1 MKHLKL
7 FEAFE
12 SNILSKTLSYLSD
25 DSKKDFMN
33 KISKF
38 CTKID
43 FPKSKLTDDYFKYL
57 PYNTALKMFISS
69 EDKLEDCKAKSEE
82 VFGEKGIKD
91 DICTGGKL
99 KRTWGKSSRNV
110 DCPKCLG
117 TGKIKVGN
125 SDAPEGYELIKFW
138 INAKKDIVNT
148 TITDGKAS
156 KSYDKD
162 GYVGYGDIYLGEN
175 GNSRRSGDL
184 SQIPHLSE
192 VIIKWWPTDE
202 PYLATIFHERRD
214 TYVIHDNSRKDGG
227 TPDDRNWRKYGRHS
241 WDLGGYDFHTIQM
254 AKPNEDGELNYYLYN
269 KLTDSELKSTNR
281 VSSQNSLG
289 DSQFAIVF
297 DTGKL
302 KKSEYTKRTEIIKG
316 RSELRKGLVG
326 GRLGL
331 SNDAINKQNLDKYI
345 KALATKDIKGDVSDL
360 QSLDNYIFRILGG
373 KNVIFKMLKGETV
386 DVVKVIEGFFK
397 MLKVNEEYGYNDWDY
412 TSSRSDKI
420 KEWYRDELV
429 KFINSREGKRY
440 RDDINREYSNL
451 QSERGMSEYDTL
463 EFLYNKYI
471 KGVNLTVGDDKTIG
485 IKTTLITLFE
495 RSIKE
500 NQRINNE
507 VKSFLNNP
515 RISAFDKQILRSVL
529 SVSELIYEKLKSF
542 GKIENLMDAELILQK
557 IKTIN
562 DVITNSRWDFYD
574 YIKGKKDVFDFKS
587 SGTRTKEGGD
597 KFRSKLSTSVEEIKN
612 LINKI

>member
-1 MKHLKL
+1 MKYLKL

-38 CTKID
+38 CIKID
-43 FPKSKLTDDYFKYL
+43 FPKSKLTDDYFQYL

-91 DICTGGKL
+91 DICTAGKL

-125 SDAPEGYELIKFW
+125 SDAPKGYELIKFW

-162 GYVGYGDIYLGEN
+162 GYVGYGDVYLGEN
-175 GNSRRSGDL
+175 ANTRRTGDL
-184 SQIPHLSE
+184 SQIPHLSK

-202 PYLATIFHERRD
+202 PYLATIFREGRD
-214 TYVIHDNSRKDGG
+214 NYVIHDNGGKNGG
-227 TPDDRNWRKYGRHS
+227 TPDDNWRKYGKYG

-254 AKPNEDGELNYYLYN
+254 AKPIEKGELNYYLYN

-281 VSSQNSLG
+281 PSSQNSLG

-331 SNDAINKQNLDKYI
+331 SNDAIKKQNLDKYI

-373 KNVIFKMLKGETV
+373 KNVIFKMLKGETG

-397 MLKVNEEYGYNDWDY
+397 MLKVNEEYGYNDWDD

-429 KFINSREGKRY
+429 KFINSREGERY

-471 KGVNLTVGDDKTIG
+471 KGVNLTVDGDDKTIG
-485 IKTTLITLFE
+485 IKNTLITLFE

-507 VKSFLNNP
+507 IKSFLNNP
-515 RISAFDKQILRSVL
+515 RISAFDKQTLRSVL

-542 GKIENLMDAELILQK
+542 GKIENLIDAELILQK

-587 SGTRTKEGGD
+587 GTRTKEGAD

>member
-373 KNVIFKMLKGETV
+373 KNVIFKMLKGETG

>member
-25 DSKKDFMN
+25 DSKKDFMD

-43 FPKSKLTDDYFKYL
+43 FPKSKLTDDYFQYL

-69 EDKLEDCKAKSEE
+69 EDKLEDCKAKSKE

-117 TGKIKVGN
+117 TGKIKVGD
-125 SDAPEGYELIKFW
+125 SEAPEGYELIKFW
-138 INAKKDIVNT
+138 VNSKKDIVNT
-148 TITDGKAS
+148 TITDGKAT
-156 KSYDKD
+156 KPDDVD
-162 GYVGYGDIYLGEN
+162 GYVGYGDVYLGVVDN
-175 GNSRRSGDL
+175 SGRDGNLSG
-184 SQIPHLSE
+184 IPHLTK
-192 VIIKWWPTDE
+192 VIIKWRSTDK
-202 PYLATIFHERRD
+202 PYLATIYHTNQHTF
-214 TYVIHDNSRKDGG
+214 VIHNNINKNGG
-227 TPDDRNWRKYGRHS
+227 TPGARGWSKYGRYG
-241 WDLGGYDFHTIQM
+241 WDLGGYDFNTIQLI
-254 AKPNEDGELNYYLYN
+254 KPNDEKELNYYLYN

-281 VSSQNSLG
+281 SSSQNSLG

-302 KKSEYTKRTEIIKG
+302 KKSEYTKRTEIIKV
-316 RSELRKGLVG
+316 RSELKKGLLG
-326 GRLGL
+326 GKLGL
-331 SNDAINKQNLDKYI
+331 SNDAIKKQNLDKYI
-345 KALATKDIKGDVSDL
+345 KSLATKNIKGDVSDL

-373 KNVIFKMLKGETV
+373 KNVIFKMLKGKTD
-386 DVVKVIEGFFK
+386 DVVKVIDGFFK
-397 MLKVNEEYGYNDWDY
+397 MLKVNEGYNDPYGD
-412 TSSRSDKI
+412 DNKI
-420 KEWYRDELV
+420 KEWYRDEV
-429 KFINSREGKRY
+429 VIFMNSPKGEKFRNNINDEY
-440 RDDINREYSNL
+440 RDLYS
-451 QSERGMSEYDTL
+451 SGRGMSEYDVL
-463 EFLYNKYI
+463 KYLYNKYV
-471 KGVNLTVGDDKTIG
+471 KELSVDVNDGNDKTTG
-485 IKTTLITLFE
+485 IKNELIILFDK
-495 RSIKE
+495 SIKE

-507 VKSFLNNP
+507 IKSFFDNN
-515 RISAFDKQILRSVL
+515 RISAFDKQILRNVL

-574 YIKGKKDVFDFKS
+574 YIRGKKDVFDFKS
-587 SGTRTKEGGD
+587 GTRTKEGFD
-597 KFRSKLSTSVEEIKN
+597 KFSSKLSPSVEEIKN

>member
-1 MKHLKL
+1 MKYLKL

-25 DSKKDFMN
+25 DSKKDFMD

-38 CTKID
+38 CIKID
-43 FPKSKLTDDYFKYL
+43 FPKSKLTDDYFQYL

-110 DCPKCLG
+110 DCPTCLG

-125 SDAPEGYELIKFW
+125 SDAPKGYELIKFW

-162 GYVGYGDIYLGEN
+162 GYVGYGDVYLGEN

-184 SQIPHLSE
+184 SQIPHLSK
-192 VIIKWWPTDE
+192 VIIKWWHTDE
-202 PYLATIFHERRD
+202 PYLATIFRERRD
-214 TYVIHDNSRKDGG
+214 TFVIHDNSRKDGG
-227 TPDDRNWRKYGRHS
+227 TPDDRNWRKYGRHG

-254 AKPNEDGELNYYLYN
+254 AKPIEKGELNYYLYN
-269 KLTDSELKSTNR
+269 KLTDSELKSTNSA
-281 VSSQNSLG
+281 SSQNSLG

-316 RSELRKGLVG
+316 RSELKKGLVG
-326 GRLGL
+326 GKLGL
-331 SNDAINKQNLDKYI
+331 SNDAIKKQNLDKYI

-360 QSLDNYIFRILGG
+360 TSLDSYIFRILGG
-373 KNVIFKMLKGETV
+373 KNLIFKMLKGETG

-397 MLKVNEEYGYNDWDY
+397 MLKVNEEYGYNDCDD

-420 KEWYRDELV
+420 KEWYRTEIV
-429 KFINSREGKRY
+429 NYMGSTEGKIYRTAINSQ
-440 RDDINREYSNL
+440 YSEL
-451 QSERGMSEYDTL
+451 QSDGMSEYDALEYLYKKYVKGDSTL
-463 EFLYNKYI
+463 KVDGN
-471 KGVNLTVGDDKTIG
+471 DKTTG
-485 IKTTLITLFE
+485 VKNTLITLFE

-507 VKSFLNNP
+507 IKSFLNNP

-542 GKIENLMDAELILQK
+542 GKIENLIDAELILQK

-587 SGTRTKEGGD
+587 GTRTKEGAD

>member
-1 MKHLKL
+1 MKYLKL

-25 DSKKDFMN
+25 DSKKDFMD

-43 FPKSKLTDDYFKYL
+43 FPKSKLTDDYFQYL
-57 PYNTALKMFISS
+57 PFSTALKKVISA
-69 EDKLEDCKAKSEE
+69 EDKVEDCKAKSEE

-99 KRTWGKSSRNV
+99 KRNWGKSSRNV

-125 SDAPEGYELIKFW
+125 PDAPEGYELIKFW
-138 INAKKDIVNT
+138 INDKKDIVNT
-148 TITDGKAS
+148 TITDGKA
-156 KSYDKD
+156 DQQD
-162 GYVGYGDIYLGEN
+162 NIEGYVGYGDVYLGEN
-175 GNSRRSGDL
+175 DNRRRSGNL
-184 SQIPHLSE
+184 SQIQHLSK
-192 VIIKWWPTDE
+192 VIIKWHSSDKPC
-202 PYLATIFHERRD
+202 LATIFHERGD
-214 TYVIHDNSRKDGG
+214 TYVIHNNGYKNGG
-227 TPDDRNWRKYGRHS
+227 TPSDGDWRKYGRHG
-241 WDLGGYDFHTIQM
+241 WDLGGYDFNIIQM
-254 AKPNEDGELNYYLYN
+254 VKPSDEKELNYYLYN
-269 KLTDSELKSTNR
+269 KSTDSELKTTNR
-281 VSSQNSLG
+281 PSSQGSLDG
-289 DSQFAIVF
+289 AQFAIVF

-302 KKSEYTKRTEIIKG
+302 KKSEYKKRTEIIKG

-331 SNDAINKQNLDKYI
+331 SNDAIKKQNLDKYI

-373 KNVIFKMLKGETV
+373 KNVIFKILKGETG

-397 MLKVNEEYGYNDWDY
+397 MLKVNEEYGY
-412 TSSRSDKI
+412 TSSGARQNAMM
-420 KEWYRDELV
+420 KEWYRTELV
-429 KFINSREGKRY
+429 EFMNSSEGERY
-440 RDDINREYSNL
+440 SKDINREYSNL
-451 QSERGMSEYDTL
+451 QNERGTSEYDTL
-463 EFLYNKYI
+463 EFLYIKYV
-471 KGVNLTVGDDKTIG
+471 KGDSTTKLDKTTG

-507 VKSFLNNP
+507 IKSFLNNP
-515 RISAFDKQILRSVL
+515 RISAFDKQTLRSVL

-574 YIKGKKDVFDFKS
+574 YIRGKKDVFDFKS
-587 SGTRTKEGGD
+587 SGTRTKEGAD

>member
-1 MKHLKL
+1 MKYLKL

-25 DSKKDFMN
+25 DSKKDFMD

-43 FPKSKLTDDYFKYL
+43 FPKSKLTDDYFQYL
-57 PYNTALKMFISS
+57 PFSTALKKVISA

-82 VFGEKGIKD
+82 VFGDKGVKD
-91 DICTGGKL
+91 DICTKGKL
-99 KRTWGKSSRNV
+99 KRNWGKSSRNV

-125 SDAPEGYELIKFW
+125 PDAPEGYELIKFW
-138 INAKKDIVNT
+138 INDKKDIVNT
-148 TITDGKAS
+148 TITDGKA
-156 KSYDKD
+156 DQQD
-162 GYVGYGDIYLGEN
+162 NIEGYVGYGDVYLGEN
-175 GNSRRSGDL
+175 DNRRRSGNL
-184 SQIPHLSE
+184 SNIPHLSK
-192 VIIKWWPTDE
+192 VIIKWHSSDKPC
-202 PYLATIFHERRD
+202 LATIFHERGD
-214 TYVIHDNSRKDGG
+214 TYVIHNNGYKNGG
-227 TPDDRNWRKYGRHS
+227 TPSDGDWRKYGRHG
-241 WDLGGYDFHTIQM
+241 WDLGGYDFNIIQM
-254 AKPNEDGELNYYLYN
+254 VKPSDEKELNYYLYN
-269 KLTDSELKSTNR
+269 KSTDSELKTTNR
-281 VSSQNSLG
+281 PSSQGSLDG
-289 DSQFAIVF
+289 AQFAIVF

-302 KKSEYTKRTEIIKG
+302 KKSEYTKRTEIVKG

-331 SNDAINKQNLDKYI
+331 SNDAIKKQNLDKYI

-373 KNVIFKMLKGETV
+373 KNVIFKMLKGETG

-397 MLKVNEEYGYNDWDY
+397 MLKVNEEYGYNDWDD

-420 KEWYRDELV
+420 KEWYRTELV
-429 KFINSREGKRY
+429 NYMNSREGKIY
-440 RDDINREYSNL
+440 RDDINSQYSKL
-451 QSERGMSEYDTL
+451 QNDMSEYDTL

-471 KGVNLTVGDDKTIG
+471 KGSDLTVDGNDKTTG
-485 IKTTLITLFE
+485 VKNTLITLFE
-495 RSIKE
+495 KSIKE

-507 VKSFLNNP
+507 IKSFFANT

-574 YIKGKKDVFDFKS
+574 YIEGKKGVFDFNS
-587 SGTRTKEGGD
+587 RTKSISDEY
-597 KFRSKLSTSVEEIKN
+597 RSKLSSSVEEIKN

>member
-1 MKHLKL
+1 MKYLKL

-25 DSKKDFMN
+25 DSKKDFMD

-43 FPKSKLTDDYFKYL
+43 FPKSKLTDDYFQYL
-57 PYNTALKMFISS
+57 PFSTALKKVISA
-69 EDKLEDCKAKSEE
+69 EDKVEDCKAKSEE

-99 KRTWGKSSRNV
+99 KRNWGKSSRNV

-125 SDAPEGYELIKFW
+125 PDAPEGYELIKFW
-138 INAKKDIVNT
+138 INDKKDIVNT
-148 TITDGKAS
+148 TITDGKA
-156 KSYDKD
+156 DQQD
-162 GYVGYGDIYLGEN
+162 NIEGYVGYGDVYLGEN
-175 GNSRRSGDL
+175 DNRRRSGNL
-184 SQIPHLSE
+184 SQIQHLSK
-192 VIIKWWPTDE
+192 VIIKWHSSDKPC
-202 PYLATIFHERRD
+202 LATIFHERGD
-214 TYVIHDNSRKDGG
+214 TYVIHNNGYKNGG
-227 TPDDRNWRKYGRHS
+227 TPSDGDWRKYGRHG
-241 WDLGGYDFHTIQM
+241 WDLGGYDFNIIQM
-254 AKPNEDGELNYYLYN
+254 VKPSDEKELNYYLYN
-269 KLTDSELKSTNR
+269 KSTDSELKTTNR
-281 VSSQNSLG
+281 PSSQGSLDG
-289 DSQFAIVF
+289 AQFAIVF

-302 KKSEYTKRTEIIKG
+302 KKSEYKKRTEIIKG

-331 SNDAINKQNLDKYI
+331 SNDAIKKQNLDKYI

-373 KNVIFKMLKGETV
+373 KNVIFKMLKGETG

-397 MLKVNEEYGYNDWDY
+397 MLKVNEEYGYNDWDD

-420 KEWYRDELV
+420 KEWYRTELV
-429 KFINSREGKRY
+429 NYMNSREGKIY
-440 RDDINREYSNL
+440 RDDINSQYSKL
-451 QSERGMSEYDTL
+451 QNDMSEYDTL

-471 KGVNLTVGDDKTIG
+471 KGSDLTVDGNDKTTG
-485 IKTTLITLFE
+485 VKNTLITLFE
-495 RSIKE
+495 KSIKE

-507 VKSFLNNP
+507 IKSFFANT

-574 YIKGKKDVFDFKS
+574 YIEGKKGVFDFNS
-587 SGTRTKEGGD
+587 RTKSISDEY
-597 KFRSKLSTSVEEIKN
+597 RSKLSSSVEEIKN

>member
-1 MKHLKL
+1 MKYLKL

-25 DSKKDFMN
+25 DSKKDFMD

-43 FPKSKLTDDYFKYL
+43 FPKSKLTDDYFQYL
-57 PYNTALKMFISS
+57 PFSTALKKVISA

-99 KRTWGKSSRNV
+99 KRTWGDRTRNV

-117 TGKIKVGN
+117 TGKIKVSN
-125 SDAPEGYELIKFW
+125 PDAPEGYELIKFW
-138 INAKKDIVNT
+138 VNDKKDIVNI
-148 TITDGKAS
+148 TITDGKAAQQ
-156 KSYDKD
+156 DNIE
-162 GYVGYGDIYLGEN
+162 GYVGYGDVYLGEN
-175 GNSRRSGDL
+175 DNRRRVGNL
-184 SQIPHLSE
+184 SQIQHLSK
-192 VIIKWWPTDE
+192 VIIKWHSSDKPC
-202 PYLATIFHERRD
+202 LATIFHERGD
-214 TYVIHDNSRKDGG
+214 TYVIHNNGYKNGG
-227 TPDDRNWRKYGRHS
+227 TPNDGDWRKYGRHG
-241 WDLGGYDFHTIQM
+241 WDLGSYDYNTIQM
-254 AKPNEDGELNYYLYN
+254 VKPSDKKELNYYLYN
-269 KLTDSELKSTNR
+269 KSTDSELKTTNR
-281 VSSQNSLG
+281 PSSQGSLDG
-289 DSQFAIVF
+289 AQFAIVF

-302 KKSEYTKRTEIIKG
+302 KKSEYTKRTEIVKG

-331 SNDAINKQNLDKYI
+331 SNDAIKKQNLDKYI

-373 KNVIFKMLKGETV
+373 KNVIFKMLKGETG

-397 MLKVNEEYGYNDWDY
+397 MLKVNEEYGYNDWDD

-420 KEWYRDELV
+420 KEWYRTELV
-429 KFINSREGKRY
+429 NYMNSREGKIY
-440 RDDINREYSNL
+440 RDDINSQYSKL
-451 QSERGMSEYDTL
+451 QNDMSEYDTL

-471 KGVNLTVGDDKTIG
+471 KGVDSSVDGNDKTTG
-485 IKTTLITLFE
+485 VKNTLITLFE

-507 VKSFLNNP
+507 IKSFFANT

-542 GKIENLMDAELILQK
+542 GKIENLIDAELILQK

-574 YIKGKKDVFDFKS
+574 YIKGKKDVFDFNS
-587 SGTRTKEGGD
+587 RTKSISDEY
-597 KFRSKLSTSVEEIKN
+597 RSKLSSSVEEIKN